1 MMKVHRVEAVDGNAD
16 AGRDPGVTRQ
26 EESRSRDDAVREALT
41 AAVRSG
47 CRHWLFVANT
57 LLIVFSTLPVL
68 APILAAI
75 GFEGVSNAIFV
86 AYSLTCH
93 QMPSRSYFI
102 FGHQMAYCERNTAI
116 YCSMA
121 LAGLAYVRFRRRG
134 MRPLPWRWYLLLI
147 LPMAVDGFTQLFGW
161 RESTWLLRGITGTL
175 FGLATIWLAFPYLQE
190 SFDEI
195 ESEL

>member
-1 MMKVHRVEAVDGNAD
+1 MRATDVGEHFPLSEEG
-16 AGRDPGVTRQ
+16 GTRAALAT
-26 EESRSRDDAVREALT
+26 AVRY
-41 AAVRSG
+41 G
-47 CRHWLFVANT
+47 CRHWLFGANL

-68 APILAAI
+68 APILAAL
-75 GFEGVSNAIFV
+75 GMDRVANAIFV

-116 YCSMA
+116 YFSMA
-121 LAGLAYVRFRRRG
+121 FAGLAYARFRHRGLRR
-134 MRPLPWRWYLLLI
+134 LPWHWYLLLI

-175 FGLATIWLAFPYLQE
+175 FGAATVWLAFPYLQE

>member
-1 MMKVHRVEAVDGNAD
+1 MIEPTSRHRPLPAEAEVDNLLVSAM
-16 AGRDPGVTRQ
+16 RF
-26 EESRSRDDAVREALT
+26 
-41 AAVRSG
+41 G
-47 CRHWLFVANT
+47 CRHWLFTAN
-57 LLIVFSTLPVL
+57 LLLAVFSTLPVL
-68 APILAAI
+68 APVLAAM
-75 GFEGVSNAIFV
+75 GLESLSNAIFV

-116 YCSMA
+116 YFSMT
-121 LAGLAYVRFRRRG
+121 LAGLVYARARGHGVRR
-134 MRPLPWRWYLLLI
+134 LSWRMYLLLI

-175 FGLATIWLAFPYLQE
+175 FGAATVWLAFPLLEQ
-190 SFDEI
+190 SFEEI